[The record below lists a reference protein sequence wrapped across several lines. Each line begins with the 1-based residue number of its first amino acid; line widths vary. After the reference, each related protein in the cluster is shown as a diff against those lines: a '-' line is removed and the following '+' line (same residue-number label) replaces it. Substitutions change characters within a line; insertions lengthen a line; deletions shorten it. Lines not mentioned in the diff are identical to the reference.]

1 MNDGYLITPEMF
13 TGRIKALIYG
23 DPGSGKTW
31 LAGTAQDHPGLRN
44 VHFFNVDGG
53 MYTLAERGDIS
64 ATDVRSLDHLEAE
77 LFRITSGDE
86 KYKGVRTF
94 VIDNIT
100 ELQTL
105 NLEDIVREELRKKTR
120 REKDATI
127 DDVYQDDY
135 GKSTKQMARILR
147 GFRDIPF
154 NVLYIAHRKDKMR
167 KKSDVIEESKPSLTE
182 KLCTAVMG
190 YMDFVWYLYTM
201 DVPTPVDEQGRTA
214 NVTHR
219 FLLTQPFN
227 GFICKTRGTKFSTNL
242 GMCLQDPTM
251 PDIYEVFLKS
261 GSGSTNQ

>member
-1 MNDGYLITPEMF
+1 MNDGYLITTEMF

-147 GFRDIPF
+147 GFRYLLQRFYMPTARTNSKQF
-154 NVLYIAHRKDKMR
+154 GRY
-167 KKSDVIEESKPSLTE
+167 EESGRSRKALHRR
-182 KLCTAVMG
+182 CG
-190 YMDFVWYLYTM
+190 YMDFVWYL
-201 DVPTPVDEQGRTA
+201 TPWRQLRRRAGRTA
-214 NVTHR
+214 NITYR
-219 FLLTQPFN
+219 FPDPAAN
-227 GFICKTRGTKFSTNL
+227 GFTCKTRGS
-242 GMCLQDPTM
+242 
-251 PDIYEVFLKS
+251 KS
-261 GSGSTNQ
+261 RQPGHC